1 MVNSRPLVYIDDD
14 INSSMIITPTDFLSF
29 RRHHVFPNVGGDNPD
44 PEFEIAKRATSSY
57 SLLETWKRGQ
67 NYLNQIWSIWR
78 NEYLLNLREKSQT
91 RAPIKGSKNVPTPK
105 IGNVVLIKESLPRG
119 HWRVGRIIEVIKG
132 RDQKIRSAKVM
143 VAPNKY
149 LNRAVSMLYPIEC
162 SDNDEVA
169 SESDVATMGNKII
182 DTKLS
187 SDGETDQN
195 MTLDDEESDE
205 ISEDLCRSHSTRKA
219 AIAAKNRLKVWLDPD
234 DDVLLG
240 SVVDHTRV

>member
-1 MVNSRPLVYIDDD
+1 M
-14 INSSMIITPTDFLSF
+14 
-29 RRHHVFPNVGGDNPD
+29 
-44 PEFEIAKRATSSY
+44 
-57 SLLETWKRGQ
+57 
-67 NYLNQIWSIWR
+67 
-78 NEYLLNLREKSQT
+78 
-91 RAPIKGSKNVPTPK
+91 
-105 IGNVVLIKESLPRG
+105 PRG

-132 RDQKIRSAKVM
+132 RDQEIRSAKVM

-149 LNRAVSMLYPIEC
+149 LNRSVSMLYPIEC

-205 ISEDLCRSHSTRKA
+205 ISEDLCRGHSTRKA

-240 SVVDHTRV
+240 SVADHARVK

>member
-1 MVNSRPLVYIDDD
+1 
-14 INSSMIITPTDFLSF
+14 
-29 RRHHVFPNVGGDNPD
+29 
-44 PEFEIAKRATSSY
+44 
-57 SLLETWKRGQ
+57 
-67 NYLNQIWSIWR
+67 
-78 NEYLLNLREKSQT
+78 
-91 RAPIKGSKNVPTPK
+91 
-105 IGNVVLIKESLPRG
+105 
-119 HWRVGRIIEVIKG
+119 
-132 RDQKIRSAKVM
+132 M

-149 LNRAVSMLYPIEC
+149 LNSTVSMLYPIEC

-182 DTKLS
+182 DTKLG

-205 ISEDLCRSHSTRKA
+205 ISEDLCRSHSTHKE

-240 SVVDHTRV
+240 SVADHTRV

>member
-1 MVNSRPLVYIDDD
+1 MS
-14 INSSMIITPTDFLSF
+14 
-29 RRHHVFPNVGGDNPD
+29 
-44 PEFEIAKRATSSY
+44 
-57 SLLETWKRGQ
+57 
-67 NYLNQIWSIWR
+67 
-78 NEYLLNLREKSQT
+78 
-91 RAPIKGSKNVPTPK
+91 
-105 IGNVVLIKESLPRG
+105 RG

-132 RDQKIRSAKVM
+132 RDQEIRSAKVM

-187 SDGETDQN
+187 NDDETDQN

-219 AIAAKNRLKVWLDPD
+219 AIAAKNRLKVWFDPD

-240 SVVDHTRV
+240 SVADHARV

>member
-1 MVNSRPLVYIDDD
+1 MD
-14 INSSMIITPTDFLSF
+14 IGEL
-29 RRHHVFPNVGGDNPD
+29 
-44 PEFEIAKRATSSY
+44 EE
-57 SLLETWKRGQ
+57 LLK
-67 NYLNQIWSIWR
+67 L
-78 NEYLLNLREKSQT
+78 LRED
-91 RAPIKGSKNVPTPK
+91 G
-105 IGNVVLIKESLPRG
+105 
-119 HWRVGRIIEVIKG
+119 
-132 RDQKIRSAKVM
+132 DQEIRSAKVM

-219 AIAAKNRLKVWLDPD
+219 AIAAKNRLKVWLDPAAD

-240 SVVDHTRV
+240 SVADHARV

>member
-1 MVNSRPLVYIDDD
+1 MQ
-14 INSSMIITPTDFLSF
+14 
-29 RRHHVFPNVGGDNPD
+29 
-44 PEFEIAKRATSSY
+44 AC
-57 SLLETWKRGQ
+57 
-67 NYLNQIWSIWR
+67 
-78 NEYLLNLREKSQT
+78 
-91 RAPIKGSKNVPTPK
+91 APIKGSKNVPTPK
-105 IGNVVLIKESLPRG
+105 IGDVVLIKESLPRG
-119 HWRVGRIIEVIKG
+119 HWRVGRIVEVIKG
-132 RDQKIRSAKVM
+132 RDQLQEIRSAKVM

-149 LNRAVSMLYPIEC
+149 LNRAASMLYLIEC
-162 SDNDEVA
+162 PDNDEVV

-187 SDGETDQN
+187 NDGETDQN

-240 SVVDHTRV
+240 SVADHARV